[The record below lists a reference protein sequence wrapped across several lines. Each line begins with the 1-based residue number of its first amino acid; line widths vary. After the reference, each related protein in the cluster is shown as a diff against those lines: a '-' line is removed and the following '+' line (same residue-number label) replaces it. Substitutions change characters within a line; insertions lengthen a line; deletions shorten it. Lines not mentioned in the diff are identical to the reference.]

1 MFTGLTNT
9 IINLFTP
16 GGESGANAMEAGYP
30 MAMFHVAGGP
40 VITVTANGRND
51 QDRRVL
57 DQFDVPTEGR
67 GRKKAAL
74 AAINAHGY
82 ELAGPPL
89 RVGNPAMYVAPVLRV
104 RRPR

>member
-1 MFTGLTNT
+1 
-9 IINLFTP
+9 
-16 GGESGANAMEAGYP
+16 MEAGYP

-40 VITVTANGRND
+40 VTVTANGHND

-57 DQFDVPTEGR
+57 DQFDVPAEGR

-74 AAINAHGY
+74 AAIKAHGY
-82 ELAGPPL
+82 KLAGPPL

>member
-1 MFTGLTNT
+1 MTNT
-9 IINLFTP
+9 IVNLFTP
-16 GGESGANAMEAGYP
+16 GGEFGGESGAKAMENGYP
-30 MAMFHVAGGP
+30 MAMFYVAGGP
-40 VITVTANGRND
+40 VTVTANGHND

-57 DQFDVPTEGR
+57 DQVDVPGEGR

-74 AAINAHGY
+74 AAIKAHGN
-82 ELAGPPL
+82 ELAGPPM

>member
-9 IINLFTP
+9 IVNFFTP
-16 GGESGANAMEAGYP
+16 GGEAGAKTMENGYP
-30 MAMFHVAGGP
+30 MAMFYVAGGP
-40 VITVTANGRND
+40 VAIEAGGHND

-57 DQFDVPTEGR
+57 NQFDVPVQGR

-74 AAINAHGY
+74 AAIKAHGY

-89 RVGNPAMYVAPVLRV
+89 RVGNPAMYVAPVFRV